1 MYFSDEV
8 GIKEFIE
15 YVEEAKKGN
24 YLQTIEMADL
34 KRTRGQFVFFVGLK
48 DYDGKITYATMV
60 TRLKLRIG
68 FEYNI
73 SGFEIPSGENNFKVF
88 ILGMKKFMKENNGIR
103 MVIQPN
109 ISYKTFD
116 NLGNEIG
123 ESNIKV
129 TKFFLEEGFNHEYP
143 RIGFNDNGNPFWI
156 YVKNVEGFSYEK
168 LTETYNKTAIYS
180 LKKTHQFGI
189 KVRAL
194 EYSELATF
202 KKITEATSERK
213 KFHDKSLLYY
223 QQVYKIYG
231 NRAKFLVAELDVNGY
246 LDSLLKKKKELSEK
260 IQELDCYLDE
270 HNNSFKKSYK
280 KIANQ
285 KKELLSQQATYEK
298 RINEASLISRKNENS
313 MVILA
318 CALFLICPQEV
329 VYLFSGTVE
338 KYKNMYAP
346 FLIQDQMLKYTVK
359 NNIPLYNFY
368 GIEGKFDGSDGV
380 FNFKTSFNGYAVE
393 LVGEFRF
400 YTSSLKTKMYLAM
413 KKFLAM
419 TQKGR

>member
-8 GIKEFIE
+8 GTKEFIE

-116 NLGNEIG
+116 NLGNDIG

-129 TKFFLEEGFNHEYP
+129 TKFFLEEGFDHEYP

-194 EYSELATF
+194 EYSDLSTF

-223 QQVYKIYG
+223 
-231 NRAKFLVAELDVNGY
+231 REL
-246 LDSLLKKKKELSEK
+246 
-260 IQELDCYLDE
+260 
-270 HNNSFKKSYK
+270 
-280 KIANQ
+280 
-285 KKELLSQQATYEK
+285 
-298 RINEASLISRKNENS
+298 
-313 MVILA
+313 
-318 CALFLICPQEV
+318 
-329 VYLFSGTVE
+329 
-338 KYKNMYAP
+338 
-346 FLIQDQMLKYTVK
+346 
-359 NNIPLYNFY
+359 
-368 GIEGKFDGSDGV
+368 
-380 FNFKTSFNGYAVE
+380 
-393 LVGEFRF
+393 
-400 YTSSLKTKMYLAM
+400 
-413 KKFLAM
+413 
-419 TQKGR
+419 